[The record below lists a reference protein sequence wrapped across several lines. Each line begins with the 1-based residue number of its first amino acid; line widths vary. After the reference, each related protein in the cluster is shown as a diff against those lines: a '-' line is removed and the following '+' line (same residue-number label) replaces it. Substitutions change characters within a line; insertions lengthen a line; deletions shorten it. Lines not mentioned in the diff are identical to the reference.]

1 MMKKLTIL
9 ICISF
14 LSGCATAVPMAE
26 LEAEALRSGDWSE
39 VEKRERLVAKRKRG
53 QYKRCPGNAT
63 NLCVAR
69 GGDMVCQ
76 CADRNSIRGM
86 LSGRPW

>member
-1 MMKKLTIL
+1 MKHLTIL

-39 VEKRERLVAKRKRG
+39 VEKRERLIAKRKRSD
-53 QYKRCPGNAT
+53 YKRCRRGAT
-63 NLCVAR
+63 NVCVVR
-69 GGDMVCQ
+69 GGDRVCQ
-76 CADRNSIRGM
+76 CVDRASVHGI